1 MIIQK
6 VLTKRIRLGKIFL
19 FLQEILPNSWK
30 NGVQNLCEY
39 RLWLYGFF
47 SWSRILMVTTRAKA
61 VNPPLL
67 LATSLSN
74 DFFKMS
80 VLSVKISKRNFIQ
93 NDDLDIEPK
102 NSHWSTILWLAQ
114 LHRHREHTI
123 ITIQILCQITIIP
136 PGGPKTVPF
145 CPSEGLIMA

>member
-1 MIIQK
+1 
-6 VLTKRIRLGKIFL
+6 
-19 FLQEILPNSWK
+19 
-30 NGVQNLCEY
+30 
-39 RLWLYGFF
+39 
-47 SWSRILMVTTRAKA
+47 MVTTRAKA

-102 NSHWSTILWLAQ
+102 NSHWSTIL
-114 LHRHREHTI
+114 
-123 ITIQILCQITIIP
+123 
-136 PGGPKTVPF
+136 
-145 CPSEGLIMA
+145 